1 MRREYKYIV
10 VGAGASGLMFT
21 SLMREKSDI
30 LIIDSNSKI
39 GAKIAISGGG
49 KCNITNENISS
60 SNYTA
65 DSTFVDRVLGS
76 FSQTDLLKWLEARG
90 VVPLIRGGG
99 EYFCQK
105 SSEEIIALFAREIR
119 GTTLS
124 LDTTVS
130 ATSYGD
136 RGFKVETNR
145 GWFVAPNL
153 IVASG
158 GLSFPKIGASAI
170 GHTIASSFGHTI
182 TPTSPALVGFTLQP
196 KQFFMKELSG
206 SSLDIT
212 MRVGDNSFDGAI
224 LFAHRGISGP
234 VVFNTSVYW
243 KKGNISIDFIP
254 TLSIREIKNSKKQ
267 ISTLLPI
274 PKRVAKALLKAI
286 DLEDK
291 TAKSMSP
298 KEWSILEGLH
308 DYSFAPAGTFG
319 YSKAEVTRG
328 GVSISEI
335 DSDSMMSSLV
345 ENLYFLGEVTEVTGE
360 LGGYN
365 LQWALSSA
373 YRCADSFH

>member
-49 KCNITNENISS
+49 KCNITNKNVSS

-65 DSTFVDRVLGS
+65 DSSFVDSVLDS
-76 FSQTDLLKWLEARG
+76 FTQTDLLKWLEARG
-90 VVPLIRGGG
+90 VVPHIRDGG
-99 EYFCQK
+99 EYFCQR

-136 RGFKVETNR
+136 RGFKVETSR

-170 GHTIASSFGHTI
+170 GHTIASGFGHTI

-196 KQFFMKELSG
+196 EQFFMKELSG

-212 MRVGDNSFDGAI
+212 MRVGDKSFNGAI

-234 VVFNTSVYW
+234 VVLNTSVYW

-298 KEWSILEGLH
+298 KEWNILEGLH

-319 YSKAEVTRG
+319 YSKAEATRG

-335 DSDSMMSSLV
+335 DSDSMMSRLIK
-345 ENLYFLGEVTEVTGE
+345 NLYFLGEVTEVTGE

-365 LQWALSSA
+365 LQWAFSSA
-373 YRCADSFH
+373 YRCADNL